1 MRNPLLDILLDPI
14 SRTRLD
20 LEVDAYGDGGTVL
33 EGRLVGAG
41 GRTYPVT
48 RGIPRFTLSEDAG
61 QQQTGKSFGF
71 KWGQRHTYD
80 SAGMRTAVLP
90 WLLERYGFDNV
101 EALRAFFANR
111 RRILD
116 VGCGS
121 GFTSSLWLNGEWR
134 GAGAADW
141 VGAELSSAIDVARDR
156 LRDIPGTE
164 FVQADIMQLPFRDE
178 AFDTIYA
185 EGVLHHTPST
195 EKALQSLVPLLMP
208 GGEMLFY
215 VYRRK
220 GAIREFAD
228 DYVRGVVSPLAPAE
242 AWELLRPLTRLGQAL
257 ASLHAEVEVPEDVPY
272 LGIKAGRYDVQRLIY
287 WHFAKMYWNDRLS
300 EEENVHVNFD
310 WYHPAYAHRHTEEEI
325 RRWCADNGLSIT
337 HLDVQESG
345 YTVRAVKE

>member
-1 MRNPLLDILLDPI
+1 MRRPLLDVLIDPI
-14 SRTRLD
+14 SRVPLD
-20 LEVDAYGDGGTVL
+20 LEVDAYGDGDTVL

-41 GRTYPVT
+41 GRSYPVT
-48 RGIPRFTLSEDAG
+48 RGIPRFVLSEDVG
-61 QQQTGKSFGF
+61 QRQTGESFGF

-80 SAGMRTAVLP
+80 SAGMRAAVLP
-90 WLLERYGFDNV
+90 WLLERYGFDSV
-101 EALRAFFANR
+101 EALRGFFARR

-134 GAGAADW
+134 AAGVADW
-141 VGAELSSAIDVARDR
+141 VGAELSPAIDVARDR
-156 LRDIPGTE
+156 LGNVPGTE
-164 FVQADIMQLPFRDE
+164 FVQADIMLLPFRDNT
-178 AFDTIYA
+178 FDTIYA

-195 EKALQSLVPLLMP
+195 EKAFQSLMPLLMS

-220 GAIREFAD
+220 GAVREFAD
-228 DYVRGVVSPLAPAE
+228 DYIRSVVSKLAPAE

-257 ASLHAEVEVPEDVPY
+257 ASLRAEVDVPEDIPY
-272 LGIKAGRYDVQRLIY
+272 LGIKAGRHDVQRLIY

-300 EEENVHVNFD
+300 DEENVHVNFD
-310 WYHPAYAHRHTEEEI
+310 WYHPSYAHRHTEEEI
-325 RRWCADNGLSIT
+325 RRWCADNGLAIT
-337 HLDVQESG
+337 HLDGQESG

>member
-1 MRNPLLDILLDPI
+1 MRIPQRDILLDPI
-14 SRTRLD
+14 SRTRRD
-20 LEVDAYGDGGTVL
+20 LEVDAYGAGGTVL
-33 EGRLVGAG
+33 EGRVVGGG
-41 GRTYPVT
+41 GRTSSVT
-48 RGIPRFTLSEDAG
+48 RGIPRFARSEDAG

-228 DYVRGVVSPLAPAE
+228 DYVRGMVSPLAPAE
-242 AWELLRPLTRLGQAL
+242 AWVLLRPLTRRGQAL
-257 ASLHAEVEVPEDVPY
+257 ASLHAEVEWPEDVPY
-272 LGIKAGRYDVQRLIY
+272 LGVKAV
-287 WHFAKMYWNDRLS
+287 
-300 EEENVHVNFD
+300 
-310 WYHPAYAHRHTEEEI
+310 
-325 RRWCADNGLSIT
+325 
-337 HLDVQESG
+337 
-345 YTVRAVKE
+345 